1 MNPAVLITKRKEVLY
16 FLITPINLTGKL
28 IGGLQELRLVKFIEA
43 VQEPKRQNL

>member
-1 MNPAVLITKRKEVLY
+1 VNPAILIAQGKEVLY
-16 FLITPINLTGKL
+16 FLITPVHLSGKL